1 MENQNEQQKK
11 RHAAAVVAQDENN
24 QTQRI
29 GLWVGLGAAAAATVG
44 VLALAFYTDYQ
55 ANKKPEAEKD
65 VVAIEETIGTVPA
78 SQAQAEQIALANGE
92 VQSKGMDAPAE
103 VAASEPVATV
113 ASETVASSPA
123 QVILA
128 ENNIGAD
135 EAKVIVENGVVKF
148 YFASGKSELADNVIR
163 SLKDVVDGVKAGKK
177 AVVSGFADSTG
188 DVALNE
194 RLSKERAFKV
204 RDALLAAGIPESSIE
219 MKKPENTTGSGA
231 KDEARRVE
239 VVLQ

>member
-11 RHAAAVVAQDENN
+11 RHTTAVAAQDEGK
-24 QTQRI
+24 QTERV
-29 GLWVGLGAAAAATVG
+29 GLWIGLGAAAAATVG

-55 ANKKPEAEKD
+55 ENKKPEEAQE
-65 VVAIEETIGTVPA
+65 VIVIEETVSVVPA
-78 SQAQAEQIALANGE
+78 NQAEAERIALANSE
-92 VQSKGMDAPAE
+92 AQSQGMDAPAE
-103 VAASEPVATV
+103 IASEPVAEV
-113 ASETVASSPA
+113 ASTPIVASTPA
-123 QVILA
+123 EVILA
-128 ENNIGAD
+128 DNNIGTD
-135 EAKVIVENGVVKF
+135 EAKVIVDNGVVKF

-163 SLKDVVDGVKAGKK
+163 SLKDVVDGVKAGRKV
-177 AVVSGFADSTG
+177 VVSGYADSTG

-219 MKKPENTTGSGA
+219 MQKPQNTTGSGA

>member
-11 RHAAAVVAQDENN
+11 RRAPTVVAQNEGN
-24 QTQRI
+24 QTERVGMWI
-29 GLWVGLGAAAAATVG
+29 GLGAAAAATVG

-55 ANKKPEAEKD
+55 ANNKPEAAQE
-65 VVAIEETIGTVPA
+65 VIVIEETVSVVPA
-78 SQAQAEQIALANGE
+78 SQAEAERIALASSE
-92 VQSKGMDAPAE
+92 AQSQGMDAPAE
-103 VAASEPVATV
+103 VVSEPVATV
-113 ASETVASSPA
+113 APETVASTPA

-128 ENNIGAD
+128 ENNIDAD
-135 EAKVIVENGVVKF
+135 EAKVIVGNGIVKF

-163 SLKDVVDGVKAGKK
+163 SLKDVVNGVKAGKK
-177 AVVSGFADSTG
+177 AVVSGFADNTG

-219 MKKPENTTGSGA
+219 MKKPQNTTGSGA